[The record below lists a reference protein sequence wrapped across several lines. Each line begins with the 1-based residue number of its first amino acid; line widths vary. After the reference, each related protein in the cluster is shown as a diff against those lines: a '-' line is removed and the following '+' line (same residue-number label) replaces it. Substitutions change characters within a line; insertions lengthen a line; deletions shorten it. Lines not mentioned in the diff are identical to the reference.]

1 MSLRRSLLRI
11 APAAS
16 IIVAL
21 TPLAA
26 RADIVP
32 APPAQASA
40 VAAQVGSLLDVS
52 RTGATAGPDASGS
65 QASVLRLAGEP
76 VLGLGAS
83 QTGDG
88 QTGGALVDTG
98 AALPARVQV
107 GPWQASADGTHTS
120 TRHARGSAAVARAEA
135 PAIARAGLLTSQ
147 SEASSTDQHST
158 GTAVSDGADA
168 DLIDALR
175 LVLLHS
181 EVTSDGEGHSYLV
194 SVNGTEIGTDD
205 QLGDSPL
212 CALNA
217 ASLADLSCLTA
228 SGGAAAS
235 GGGIGGAAQVI
246 GIDPALDA
254 LATVDPIAAFA
265 TTSSSGTAQGGSAPL
280 PAPAEAGGTDT
291 SRAVAPIAAAADAS
305 PSSGTLPRTGTGAA
319 ALAGLAVALSV
330 FGLGLRRLA
339 VVRAGR

>member
-1 MSLRRSLLRI
+1 
-11 APAAS
+11 
-16 IIVAL
+16 
-21 TPLAA
+21 
-26 RADIVP
+26 
-32 APPAQASA
+32 
-40 VAAQVGSLLDVS
+40 
-52 RTGATAGPDASGS
+52 
-65 QASVLRLAGEP
+65 LRLAGEP
-76 VLGLGAS
+76 VLGLGGS

-135 PAIARAGLLTSQ
+135 PAIAKAAVLTSQ
-147 SEASSTDQHST
+147 SETSYTDQHST
-158 GTAVSDGADA
+158 GTAVSDGADV

-194 SVNGTEIGTDD
+194 GVNGTEIGTDD

-217 ASLADLSCLTA
+217 ANLADLSCLTA
-228 SGGAAAS
+228 SGGVAAT
-235 GGGIGGAAQVI
+235 GGGIGGAAQVV

-254 LATVDPIAAFA
+254 LATIDPIAAFA
-265 TTSSSGTAQGGSAPL
+265 TTSSSGTAQGGSVPL
-280 PAPAEAGGTDT
+280 PVAAGGIDT
-291 SRAVAPIAAAADAS
+291 SRDVAPIAAAADTTQQ
-305 PSSGTLPRTGTGAA
+305 SGTLPRTGTGAA
-319 ALAGLAVALSV
+319 SLAGLAVGLVV
-330 FGLGLRRLA
+330 FGFGLRRLGVA
-339 VVRAGR
+339 PVGR